1 MTDFLDRVMLNG
13 GDDPTMCNC
22 VDPLPIENCETC
34 APRFPPSP
42 LGRTDA
48 LDPDDLGLRDM
59 REAARRAGVPVASV
73 SGPGGEDV
81 PRGAHCERCGQLVG
95 SWSKVHF
102 AKVGDARACS
112 GSWDLAGQKRVAGIK
127 SPGQGFKP

>member
-48 LDPDDLGLRDM
+48 LDPDDLGLRDL
-59 REAARRAGVPVASV
+59 REAARRAGVPVASTEDE
-73 SGPGGEDV
+73 GADV
-81 PRGAHCERCGQLVG
+81 PAGPRCRACG
-95 SWSKVHF
+95 SIHGVWVKVHWKPG
-102 AKVGDARACS
+102 AKPGDKPC
-112 GSWDLAGQKRVAGIK
+112 
-127 SPGQGFKP
+127 PEGFRP